1 MKQNLLARSAA
12 FFIGMIGIV
21 VLALPLF
28 TQDSANID
36 EASLIINF
44 KRANPLYL
52 DGSKQFTKGNLEK
65 AENKLLAALEIMPV
79 HADASFVMAQ
89 LQLKR
94 KEFSKALASIT
105 AAEKNYSSISKFH
118 AVTYQQYLQDLRQK
132 RQGLQEQL
140 GRMEDA
146 LRNVSPEQKGS
157 VEEAMKS
164 ISLNIQQIDFLLKSP
179 FPEAIEVPAG
189 YFYIH
194 GNILYQ
200 MGMLDDAAARYR
212 EALRLDPRLGS
223 AYNNLALVS
232 FSRGRYEEALDCLLR
247 AEGAGVKINP
257 EFKKTV
263 LAKMAPR

>member
-1 MKQNLLARSAA
+1 
-12 FFIGMIGIV
+12 MIGV
-21 VLALPLF
+21 VALALPLL
-28 TQDSANID
+28 TQESATID
-36 EASLIINF
+36 EASLIISF

-52 DGSKQFTKGNLEK
+52 DGSKQFAKGNLEK
-65 AENKLLAALEIMPV
+65 AEAKLLAALEIMPA

-94 KEFSKALASIT
+94 KEFSGALAAIT
-105 AAEKNYSSISKFH
+105 AAEKNYSAISQFH
-118 AVTYQQYLQDLRQK
+118 NITYQQYLQDLRQK
-132 RQGLQEQL
+132 RQSLQEQL

-146 LRNVSPEQKGS
+146 LRNVSSDQRGS
-157 VEEAMKS
+157 VEEAMKG

-179 FPEAIEVPAG
+179 IPDAIEVPAG

-200 MGMLDDAAARYR
+200 MGMLDDAAARYQ

-232 FSRGRYEEALDCLLR
+232 FSRGRYEEALNCLLR

-263 LAKMAPR
+263 LAKIAPR

>member
-1 MKQNLLARSAA
+1 MKQNLFARIAG
-12 FFIGMIGIV
+12 FVIGMIGVV

-28 TQDSANID
+28 SQDNAIID

-52 DGSKQFTKGNLEK
+52 DGSKQFAKGNLEK
-65 AENKLLAALEIMPV
+65 AENKLLAALEIMPA

-89 LQLKR
+89 LQL

-105 AAEKNYSSISKFH
+105 AAEKNYSAISKFH

-179 FPEAIEVPAG
+179 FPPTIDVPAG

-200 MGMLDDAAARYR
+200 MGMLDDAAARYK

-232 FSRGRYEEALDCLLR
+232 FSRGRFEEALDCLLR

-257 EFKKTV
+257 EFKKAV